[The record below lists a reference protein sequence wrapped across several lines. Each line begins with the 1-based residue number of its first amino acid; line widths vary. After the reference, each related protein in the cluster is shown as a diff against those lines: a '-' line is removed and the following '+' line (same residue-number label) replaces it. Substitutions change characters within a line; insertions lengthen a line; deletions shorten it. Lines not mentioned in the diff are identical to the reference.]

1 MQTRRRSTRTDAR
14 RNEERL
20 LAAAHTMFTQHGTG
34 ASLEEV
40 ARRAGV
46 GIGTLYRAFPNREA
60 LLEALIHE
68 RFERLAVE
76 AEERITEK
84 DPRAA
89 FAQWLSSFAESS
101 STYRGLPASL
111 VATMRD
117 PGSPL
122 YAACHRMHDAGVA
135 LFHRCRDAG
144 TFRGDVEADDV
155 LALAAAVAWV
165 GEQVEGDPGMPER
178 LLALVLD
185 GVSHGGATGATT
197 AATAARPTSPA

>member
-1 MQTRRRSTRTDAR
+1 METRRRSTRTDAR

-20 LAAAHTMFTQHGTG
+20 LAAAHTMFTEHGTG
-34 ASLEEV
+34 ASLEEI

-60 LLEALIHE
+60 LLEALVHE

-76 AEERITEK
+76 AEERLTEPE
-84 DPRAA
+84 PRAA

-101 STYRGLPASL
+101 ATYRGLPASL

-122 YAACHRMHDAGVA
+122 YVACHRMHDTGVA
-135 LFHRCRDAG
+135 LFDRCRDAG
-144 TFRGDVEADDV
+144 TFRGDVQADDV

-165 GEQVEGDPGMPER
+165 SKEVEGDPEMPER

-185 GVSHGGATGATT
+185 AATGATT